1 MARHDTSDHQPDRI
15 GAATAVVIG
24 LVAALVGLNVIPGAI
39 EAALSPGLDSWPWR
53 RPSVFV
59 TGLSGLI
66 LTVVLARKV
75 WQREHIGKLLLAL
88 VGIYVGL
95 VVVAILALFAG

>member
-24 LVAALVGLNVIPGAI
+24 LVAALIGLNVIPGAI
-39 EAALSPGLDSWPWR
+39 EAVLSPEVDSWSWR
-53 RPSVFV
+53 RPSMFV
-59 TGLSGLI
+59 AGLSGLI
-66 LTVVLARKV
+66 LTIVVARKV
-75 WQREHIGKLLLAL
+75 WQRERIGKLLLAL

-95 VVVAILALFAG
+95 VVLAILALFVG